1 MPECECSSC
10 QAPLEH
16 TWLLRSAKF
25 WNSVARRPASDL
37 YYSVLQDCCRDAI
50 VHDIHNWARDLW
62 QSLRDLGYF
71 LPLSVVEIP
80 IIDIDCL
87 SRKLDATR
95 DAAWTGL
102 HVCPRTCPS
111 LGVIKVTYERWMAK
125 PEWSTA
131 NLLALRVSARRL
143 RQLLRFRTG
152 CHGLA
157 VDALRRNSRGRARV
171 DRHLRLCTA
180 CNSGQ
185 VGDEQHLVFECAAL
199 QHLRDQQAH
208 LFQPGLSMQQFMW
221 QPDLAGVAK
230 FVADGLDI
238 LRLD

>member
-1 MPECECSSC
+1 M
-10 QAPLEH
+10 
-16 TWLLRSAKF
+16 
-25 WNSVARRPASDL
+25 
-37 YYSVLQDCCRDAI
+37 
-50 VHDIHNWARDLW
+50 HDIHNWARDLW
-62 QSLRDLGYF
+62 QSLKDVGYF

-80 IIDIDCL
+80 LIDLDCL
-87 SRKLDATR
+87 SRKLDASR
-95 DAAWTGL
+95 EAAWAGL
-102 HVCPRTCPS
+102 HACPRTCPS
-111 LGVIKVTYERWMAK
+111 QGVKKVTYERWMAK
-125 PEWSTA
+125 PVWSTA
-131 NLLALRVSARRL
+131 NIIGLRVPARRL

-152 CHGLA
+152 VHGLA
-157 VDALRRNSRGRARV
+157 VDVLRRNGRGRSPVA
-171 DRHLRLCTA
+171 RHLRLCTA